1 MTYLRGYSSA
11 GRAPALHAGGQQFD
25 PAWLH
30 QSLMIGSFAQKE
42 DEALNQYVLFQYELI
57 KVFLN
62 LNRV

>member
-1 MTYLRGYSSA
+1 
-11 GRAPALHAGGQQFD
+11 
-25 PAWLH
+25 
-30 QSLMIGSFAQKE
+30 MIGSFAQKE